1 MTITERGHDGPR
13 SRPRQPAGPQVELIG
28 LQILALI
35 SLRPFPLTGT
45 VSLSRLKNQQTN
57 NNDVNNKQ
65 HRGSSEKHGG
75 VQEEEAVPSRDGL
88 RWVVLTSVLPQH
100 PIAVRVDEP
109 GASRSFTKLHKA
121 SAQQQR
127 GLEPGAGLAGEGQSR
142 ALCLHA
148 LTAQQRDSG
157 GGARSGDV
165 PTVSLSSP
173 SR

>member
-1 MTITERGHDGPR
+1 M
-13 SRPRQPAGPQVELIG
+13 LI
-28 LQILALI
+28 INTTVALLK
-35 SLRPFPLTGT
+35 STG
-45 VSLSRLKNQQTN
+45 V
-57 NNDVNNKQ
+57 D
-65 HRGSSEKHGG
+65 
-75 VQEEEAVPSRDGL
+75 EEEAVPSRDGP

-109 GASRSFTKLHKA
+109 GASRSFTKLQL
-121 SAQQQR
+121 SSS
-127 GLEPGAGLAGEGQSR
+127 GIWNPTGAGRTGEGQSR

-148 LTAQQRDSG
+148 VTAQRRDPG